1 MIVNATPRLRNDL
14 EAQSVE
20 EAGIKYFDVRDPRS
34 GNKMRMYD
42 FEWLIA
48 GQLDGHKKFD
58 EVAAWA
64 ADKLGVKASATDLQ
78 AYASKLEQYG
88 FFDGGAT
95 NGASS
100 AEVSM
105 EMDDDLDA
113 EHTMRV
119 DAPRGVVMGGSADP
133 MRATEAMPASHAE
146 TPSRPAP
153 VATPVAPPAASRPER
168 VDSAAAGQL
177 PKPEGPSG
185 SVIALVLLLLLGGA
199 AAVYFKFLA
208 EGPVQVKVEVA
219 APKEVTRLYDGNATV
234 KLSQPQTLSFGEGGT
249 VAEVVAKGTA
259 VKQGQVVASLE
270 GGAKFDK
277 ELQDI
282 RDRLAYYQKKV
293 DAAKAKNDEA
303 AAKESESKV
312 AEKQKLLTET
322 EAKAAKVRLVS
333 PVAGTVTEVLVAA
346 GAEAKAGAPV
356 VKLGDSRK
364 VAELKL
370 AAPEAAALKAGA
382 TLTLQGKAGVA
393 NGRVQSVADGLV
405 TIELLDE
412 VLADGEQVK
421 VVKARVANVIKLPP
435 AAVVKVGADDV
446 VYVLV
451 NGEAK
456 QRKVKVADRSTSEIL
471 VSGGLA
477 PGDTI
482 IVSTPTPLS
491 DGMKAT
497 Q

>member
-78 AYASKLEQYG
+78 SYASKLEQYG
-88 FFDGGAT
+88 FFDGGASVSS
-95 NGASS
+95 NGTSS
-100 AEVSM
+100 SEVSIDM
-105 EMDDDLDA
+105 NDDLDA
-113 EHTMRV
+113 ENTMRV
-119 DAPRGVVMGGSADP
+119 DAPRGVVMGGNADP
-133 MRATEAMPASHAE
+133 LRATEARPVSPAE

-153 VATPVAPPAASRPER
+153 VATPAASRPER
-168 VDSAAAGQL
+168 AEPSAAGQL

-234 KLSQPQTLSFGEGGT
+234 KMSQPQTLSFGEGGT

-312 AEKQKLLTET
+312 AEKQKLLNDT

-333 PVAGTVTEVLVAA
+333 PTAGTVTEVMVAA

-370 AAPEAAALKAGA
+370 AAPEAAALKPGA

-412 VLADGEQVK
+412 VLKDGEQVK

-435 AAVVKVGADDV
+435 AAVLKVGADDV

-482 IVSTPTPLS
+482 IVSSPTPMA